1 MPSTGSNGLLRGR
14 VAVVTGAAGGLGR
27 AIREV
32 FDREGATVAGVDLR
46 GDGCLHADLAT
57 DEGNRMM
64 VEQVVARHGPP
75 DVLVL
80 NAGVQH
86 MAPIGEFAEVE
97 WDRLTGVMLKGPFL
111 AIKHAWPHLTR
122 RPGGRIVLTASTSAM
137 VGEAYKA
144 AYVASKHGLAG
155 LMKVAALEGARLG
168 LTVNAVAPGWM
179 WTPMAEGQIDDQA
192 RLHGRTREEI
202 LAEMDTHNPAGRMIE
217 PAEVAEVIAFLASD
231 RASAVSGTCIPVDLA
246 SLA

>member
-1 MPSTGSNGLLRGR
+1 MAAGSGGLLEGR
-14 VAVVTGAAGGLGR
+14 VAVVTGAAGGLGQ
-27 AIREV
+27 AIRAV
-32 FDREGATVAGVDLR
+32 FEREGATVAGVDLR
-46 GDGCLHADLAT
+46 GEGCLHADLST
-57 DEGNRMM
+57 DDGNRLM
-64 VEQVVARHGPP
+64 VEQVVADHGRL

-80 NAGVQH
+80 NAGLQH
-86 MAPIGEFAEVE
+86 MAPIGEFAEAE

-122 RPGGRIVLTASTSAM
+122 EPGGRIVMTASTSAL

-144 AYVASKHGLAG
+144 AYVASKHGIAG

-179 WTPMAEGQIDDQA
+179 WTPMAAGQIDDQA
-192 RLHGRTREEI
+192 RLHGRSREDI
-202 LAEMDTHNPAGRMIE
+202 LGGMDDHNPAGRMIE
-217 PAEVAEVIAFLASD
+217 PSEVAEVIAFLASD